1 MLLIL
6 VCAGVGAVVGRHASR
21 YRGHSR
27 ASGVISGAFWGPL
40 AVLMYVFDWPY
51 LAD

>member
-6 VCAGVGAVVGRHASR
+6 LCAGIGAVIGRHAAR
-21 YRGHSR
+21 YRGYTPT
-27 ASGVISGAFWGPL
+27 SGVLSGAFWGPL
-40 AVLMYVFDWPY
+40 AVLMYAFDWPY